1 MLYLILA
8 FLTSVFVT
16 MLVIR
21 FDHLHSHISGD
32 HDLGGVQKFHAH
44 SVPRIGGLSI
54 MMGML
59 AVLLAGAIKETQWF
73 TQFALLI
80 VASLPAFLGGLIE
93 DLTKKV
99 GVLMRLGL
107 TMLAALL
114 GYFLLGAGIVR
125 LDVPYIDLIMQF
137 TVVSLFFTM
146 FAVAGVA
153 NAFNIID
160 GFNGLSA
167 VVAIMI
173 FAGLAYVSFALGD
186 WFLVIANMGMIGAC
200 LGFLL
205 WNYPRGL
212 IFLGDGG
219 AYFVGFMVA
228 ELSVLLMA
236 RHPSVSIWFPFL
248 LCIYPVFETLF
259 TIYRRKFVKGVSP
272 GLPDGIHLHTLI
284 YRRVVRLQ
292 LGEDV
297 ARYKVQRNALT
308 APYLWALS
316 SFAAIPAV
324 IFWESPYVLLGFVL
338 LFIASYILLYK
349 MIVNFKIPQ
358 WMVINKDS

>member
-1 MLYLILA
+1 MLYLVIA
-8 FLTSVFVT
+8 FLISLAVT
-16 MLVIR
+16 FLVIR

-32 HDLGGVQKFHAH
+32 HDLGGVQKFHDH

-54 MMGML
+54 MTGML
-59 AVLLAGAIKETQWF
+59 AVLLAGAIKGAHWLPEF
-73 TQFALLI
+73 SLLLI
-80 VASLPAFLGGLIE
+80 ASLPAFLGGLIE

-107 TMLAALL
+107 TMLAALF

-125 LDVPYIDLIMQF
+125 LDIPYLDLVMQIS
-137 TVVSLFFTM
+137 VISLFFTM

-167 VVAIMI
+167 VVAMMI
-173 FAGLAYVSFALGD
+173 FAALAYVSFALGD
-186 WFLVIANMGMIGAC
+186 WLLVIANLGMIGAC
-200 LGFLL
+200 MGFLL
-205 WNYPRGL
+205 WNYPKGL

-236 RHPSVSIWFPFL
+236 RHPVVSVWFPFL

-297 ARYKVQRNALT
+297 SKYKVQRNALT
-308 APYLWALS
+308 APYLWLLS
-316 SFAAIPAV
+316 SLAIIPAV
-324 IFWESPYVLLGFVL
+324 IFWQNAYLLMFFVV
-338 LFIASYILLYK
+338 LFIVSYILLYRK
-349 MIVNFKIPQ
+349 IINFKIPS
-358 WMVINKDS
+358 WMVISK